1 MSIPGDHSTDREGE
15 VGLPATVAG
24 FFMRYVRRR
33 PWHMAALAIV
43 IILAAGCAVAVQY
56 GMKLLVDAMAGDAS
70 SHADVWTALMLF
82 LGLITAE
89 NVLWRVGGIIG
100 CRTIV
105 ATGLDIRIDLFDYLS
120 GHSMRY
126 FADARAGALGNRVTA
141 TAGAFGAVAGTMI
154 WNVTP
159 PCIDFIGG
167 VIIFASVS
175 SYMALAL
182 VAFVIVVGLGIGFMT
197 LRGRERH
204 RAYAEAANFAGGELI
219 DTIANMWAVKAF
231 SARGLERRRLA
242 REFGVEAAAQR
253 RSWIYL
259 EKTRAVHD
267 LALCIMAGAML
278 FWALELWSSQRI
290 TPGDVVVVSALTFRI
305 LHGSR
310 DLAFA
315 LIGMIQHV
323 GFIGETLRVI
333 GERHDIIDRPGARS
347 FKPGAGAIELKDVCF
362 HYPGRGDVLKHL
374 SLEIPPGQKVGIVG
388 ASGAGKSTLINL
400 IQRLE
405 DAQEG
410 EILID
415 GQRVTEV
422 TQDSLRA
429 SIGVVPQEIALFH
442 RTVGEN
448 IRFARPEA
456 DDHAVR
462 AAADAADCEAF
473 IADLPSSYD
482 TLVGERGA
490 KLSGGQRQRIGI
502 ARAFLKEAPII
513 LLDEATSALDT
524 EAEIEVQRGLD
535 RLMEGR
541 TVIAVAHRLSTLMS
555 FDRIVVIEGGRIVE
569 DGSPQLLLQRRGA
582 FEAMWRLQ
590 AHEYTTP
597 PSPPRQAQRH

>member
-1 MSIPGDHSTDREGE
+1 MSEPDASVIERHEDMP
-15 VGLPATVAG
+15 LPKTVAG
-24 FFMRYVRRR
+24 FCMRYIRRR
-33 PWHMAALAIV
+33 PWQVASLAVV
-43 IILAAGCAVAVQY
+43 IILAASCAVGVQY
-56 GMKLLVDAMAGDAS
+56 GMKLLVDAMAGSAAGN
-70 SHADVWTALMLF
+70 ADVWKALMLF

-89 NVLWRVGGIIG
+89 NVLWRVGGILG

-105 ATGLDIRIDLFDYLS
+105 ASGLDIRVDLFDYLS

-141 TAGAFGAVAGTMI
+141 TAGAFGSVAGTII
-154 WNVTP
+154 WSVTP

-167 VIIFASVS
+167 VIIFAAVNA
-175 SYMALAL
+175 YMALAL
-182 VAFVIVVGLGIGFMT
+182 VGFVIVVGLGIGYMT
-197 LRGRERH
+197 LWGRERH
-204 RAYAEAANFAGGELI
+204 RAYAEAANYAGGELI
-219 DTIANMWAVKAF
+219 DTTANMWAVKAF
-231 SARGLERRRLA
+231 SARRRERRRLGHQ
-242 REFGVEAAAQR
+242 FGLEAAAQR

-278 FWALELWSSQRI
+278 FWALDLWSSRRI

-315 LIGMIQHV
+315 LIGMIQHF
-323 GFIGETLRVI
+323 GFIEETLRVI
-333 GERHDIIDRPGARS
+333 GEPRDIVDPPGART
-347 FKPGAGAIELKDVCF
+347 FRPGAGAIELRDVCF

-374 SLEIPPGQKVGIVG
+374 SLKIAPGQKVGVVG

-410 EILID
+410 EVLID
-415 GQRVTEV
+415 GQRVTDV
-422 TQDSLRA
+422 TQDSLWA
-429 SIGVVPQEIALFH
+429 AIGVVPQEIALFH

-448 IRFARPEA
+448 IAFARPDAGEA
-456 DDHAVR
+456 EVR
-462 AAADAADCEAF
+462 AAAVAADCEAF
-473 IADLPSSYD
+473 IADLPSGYD

-502 ARAFLKEAPII
+502 ARAFLKKAPII

-535 RLMEGR
+535 RLMHGR
-541 TVIAVAHRLSTLMS
+541 TVVAVAHRLSTLMS
-555 FDRIVVIEGGRIVE
+555 FDRVVVLDGGRIVE
-569 DGSPQLLLQRRGA
+569 DGPPQVLLQRRGA

-590 AHEYTTP
+590 AHEYATP
-597 PSPPRQAQRH
+597 HSPPRHVQRG